1 MHVPHLGKKL
11 KTLSAI
17 LILVLGI
24 GIFAGIHKQSSNEPH
39 IEYFDVDDANF
50 VSQTKYIKRM
60 EVWMVPVNADRES
73 DWKTLGLMQ
82 RSSHWFSSATWEL
95 AIPEKPVEAMQI
107 MVRGYDSSGTEV
119 DRVSLPWIG
128 PETLR
133 REIWKIEN

>member
-11 KTLSAI
+11 KALSIII
-17 LILVLGI
+17 LLMVGV
-24 GIFAGIHKQSSNEPH
+24 GIFSGIHKQSSSEPH
-39 IEYFDVDDANF
+39 IEYFDVDSATF

-60 EVWMVPVNADRES
+60 EVWMVPVNTDRES

-95 AIPEKPVEAMQI
+95 AIPQKPVEAMQI

-133 REIWKIEN
+133 REIWGME